1 MERGTFVFM
10 AAEQGI
16 QRAVWILK
24 VDGTDEIL
32 GPEYRITSAEQV
44 AHLSTQL
51 VFCEQLL

>member
-1 MERGTFVFM
+1 M

-16 QRAVWILK
+16 QRAVWILE
-24 VDGTDEIL
+24 VDGSVEIL
-32 GPEYRITSAEQV
+32 GPEMQRVTPAEQV